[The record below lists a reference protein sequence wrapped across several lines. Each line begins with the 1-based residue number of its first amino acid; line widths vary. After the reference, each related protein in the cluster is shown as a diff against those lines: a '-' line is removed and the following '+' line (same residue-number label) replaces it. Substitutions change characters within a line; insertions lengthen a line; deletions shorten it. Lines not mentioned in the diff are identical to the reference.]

1 MFTERR
7 ARRRRR
13 AAPLRRRPS
22 RVPPARTARPPV
34 ASASPPGGGVVHVVL
49 GRHLERAQVCQRRG
63 RRERRRRGVPAIPLA
78 AARQLHERRVRR
90 QAERR
95 AAMAGTSTSGTAASP
110 GRRRGE
116 HARGLAGAG
125 RRRSQARRRPR
136 APASPRGPIRGSR
149 ARRRR
154 PRRRLFSAEERR
166 RERRDPLTGSAPRG
180 RTAVMSSAPGIGE
193 PCTLRTRGAMRTDR
207 PHCSVPS
214 TRTAVYSSTGSP
226 RRAAARTSAK
236 SRSPSASAFS
246 RACSSPFFHSQ
257 RSSCHLHSATHT
269 ALGLSRNAAPSHER
283 QPALPAEPAPA
294 VAPRRRR
301 GRPRETSGRDRP
313 RGGTGERGVERRAGD
328 GTPGRSSR
336 GARARAARRLGRE
349 PSHRVSTRRVRHGR
363 LAARRAQIW
372 LPEV

>member
-1 MFTERR
+1 
-7 ARRRRR
+7 
-13 AAPLRRRPS
+13 
-22 RVPPARTARPPV
+22 
-34 ASASPPGGGVVHVVL
+34 
-49 GRHLERAQVCQRRG
+49 
-63 RRERRRRGVPAIPLA
+63 
-78 AARQLHERRVRR
+78 
-90 QAERR
+90 
-95 AAMAGTSTSGTAASP
+95 
-110 GRRRGE
+110 
-116 HARGLAGAG
+116 
-125 RRRSQARRRPR
+125 
-136 APASPRGPIRGSR
+136 
-149 ARRRR
+149 
-154 PRRRLFSAEERR
+154 
-166 RERRDPLTGSAPRG
+166 
-180 RTAVMSSAPGIGE
+180 MSSAPGIGE

-294 VAPRRRR
+294 VAA
-301 GRPRETSGRDRP
+301 
-313 RGGTGERGVERRAGD
+313 AGD
-328 GTPGRSSR
+328 AEDAPAKPRDGTVHAGGRESGASSDAR
-336 GARARAARRLGRE
+336 GMARPVGAAAARARARARRLGRE